1 MSGWG
6 RELSAAAPVMLAVI
20 LALIALVAVL
30 HWYQLRRRPHPE
42 VVRKLVHVGMGLVVL
57 PFPWLFP
64 SPWPVVALA
73 VLSVTGMLL
82 LRSLPALRQGPGSV
96 LHAVQRQSLGE
107 ICYPIAI
114 AIVFVLK
121 RDQPLLFVIPILILA
136 LADAVAAL
144 IGITYGRLH
153 YSSTDGSKTAEG
165 SLAFFIVA
173 FLSVHIPLLL
183 LTDVGRAQTLL
194 IALVLG
200 ILAMLTEAVA
210 WRGLDNLFVPVLGYA
225 LLQRF
230 WTLSAEAL
238 LGRLVMLVGLTIFV
252 LMWRRHTRLSDS
264 GLLGAALF
272 GYAAWALGN
281 LGWLLPPLLFFLA
294 YCTLW
299 PPRPDRL
306 GDQDL
311 FVVVA
316 ITAPAVLWLMVALES
331 GGATVGPMFPASETP
346 VSSLLGRPASAMSW
360 VAFATV
366 FSAHLAAV
374 GVSWLR
380 PNLATAR
387 LLGLSLAWAVAG
399 WLVAYAPPV
408 VAHWLLG
415 ARSGIPATGA
425 SLGALLAAGLVA
437 TVVGGLAALTLMHR
451 QRATDAP
458 LEHLHWRG
466 ALAALLASL
475 VPWLLP
481 STGLLP

>member
-1 MSGWG
+1 MNGWV
-6 RELSAAAPVMLAVI
+6 RDLSAAAPVMGTVI
-20 LALIALVAVL
+20 LALIALVGVL
-30 HWYQLRRRPHPE
+30 HWYQVRRRPHPE
-42 VVRKLVHVGMGLVVL
+42 IVRKLVHVGMGLVVL

-73 VLSVTGMLL
+73 VLSVAGMLL
-82 LRSLPALRQGPGSV
+82 LRSLPALRRGPGSV
-96 LHAVQRQSLGE
+96 IHAVQRQSLGE
-107 ICYPIAI
+107 ICYPIAV
-114 AIVFVLK
+114 ATVFVLK

-153 YSSTDGSKTAEG
+153 YNSTDGHKTAEG

-230 WTLSAEAL
+230 WTLSTEAL

-252 LMWRRHTRLSDS
+252 IMWRRHSRLSDS

-281 LGWLLPPLLFFLA
+281 LGWLLPPLLFFIA
-294 YCTLW
+294 YCTVW
-299 PPRPDRL
+299 PPRPGRL

-316 ITAPAVLWLMVALES
+316 ITAPAILWLMVALES
-331 GGATVGPMFPASETP
+331 GGASVGPMFLAPDASVT
-346 VSSLLGRPASAMSW
+346 SLLGRPASALSW

-366 FSAHLAAV
+366 FSAHFAAV

-380 PNLATAR
+380 PSLSKVR

-399 WLVAYAPPV
+399 WLLAYTPPI

-415 ARSGIPATGA
+415 PRSGIPSTGA
-425 SLGALLAAGLVA
+425 SLGALLVA
-437 TVVGGLAALTLMHR
+437 GLAATIVGALAALVLMHR
-451 QRATDAP
+451 ARPTDAP
-458 LEHLHWRG
+458 MEHLHWRG

-475 VPWLLP
+475 VPWLLL
-481 STGLLP
+481 GLG